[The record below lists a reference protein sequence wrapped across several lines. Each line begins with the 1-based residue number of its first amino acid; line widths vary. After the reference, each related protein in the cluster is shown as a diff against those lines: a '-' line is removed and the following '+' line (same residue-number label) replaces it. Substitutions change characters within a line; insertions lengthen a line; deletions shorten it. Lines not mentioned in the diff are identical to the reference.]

1 MKSHDDK
8 VRQLRKRF
16 DPKARYANFGPV
28 LEGLAIRGFR
38 GVKELELSFE
48 SPITALSGLN
58 GTGKST
64 IAQLA
69 CCAYR
74 KSDTATDNRFYVK
87 DFFPVSAIDPAPFE
101 LDGSVVYSYAIETP
115 PAATTA
121 AASLAVKQ
129 VTVSRAKKEWSG
141 YKRQPSRSCYYVG
154 FTQFIPKVERRD
166 FSVYGGKALTVG
178 ESVPLS
184 EVATAAIGRILGLNY
199 DALDF
204 TAVVH
209 SKRTTDL
216 AMAQRNGKRY
226 SENHM
231 GFGEGRIVYMVSL
244 MERAIN
250 NSLFVLEEPETSL
263 HGDAQRRL
271 AQYLVDVCDRK
282 GHQIIL
288 TTHSA
293 AIMGELGRESVV
305 YLRRVQ
311 GGGLTATSGLST
323 YQIDSYL
330 QARPSADRATICVED
345 EFAATYAREIFR
357 QHSPDLLAGANMIP
371 MGSGQSLPKG
381 VAEFRKAG
389 LRVVG
394 ITDGDM
400 KHHDGPDGVTSF
412 PGYDPPEKQIFWHDS
427 VSNYFSERYGADI
440 RTILASTSD
449 HHSFVSAISGEL
461 SLDEGHVA
469 TSACQAY
476 VASKELE
483 DEMQKLVSYVSKHVA
498 DRR

>member
-8 VRQLRKRF
+8 VRQLQKRF
-16 DPKARYANFGPV
+16 DAKARYANFGPI
-28 LEGLAIRGFR
+28 LEGLTIRGFR
-38 GVKELELSFE
+38 GVKDLELEFE

-74 KSDTATDNRFYVK
+74 KSVTAADNRFYVK

-101 LDGSVVYSYAIETP
+101 LDGSVLYSYAIETP

-121 AASLAVKQ
+121 AASAAVKQ
-129 VTVSRAKKEWSG
+129 VTVSRAQKEWSG
-141 YKRQPSRSCYYVG
+141 YKRQPNRSCYYVG

-178 ESVPLS
+178 DSVELS
-184 EVATAAIGRILGLNY
+184 EEATAAIGRILGLNY
-199 DALDF
+199 ESLDF

-216 AMAQRNGKRY
+216 AMAQRDGKRY

-244 MERAIN
+244 MERALN
-250 NSLFVLEEPETSL
+250 QSLFVLEEPETSL
-263 HGDAQRRL
+263 HGDAQQRL
-271 AQYLVDVCDRK
+271 AQYLVDVCTRK

-293 AIMGELGRESVV
+293 AIMAELGRESVV
-305 YLRRVQ
+305 YLRRTK

-330 QARPSADRATICVED
+330 QTRPPANRATICVED
-345 EFAATYAREIFR
+345 DFAATYAREVFR
-357 QHSPDLLAGANMIP
+357 KHSPDLLAGANMLA
-371 MGSGQSLPKG
+371 MGSGQALPKG
-381 VAEFRKAG
+381 VAELRKAG

-394 ITDGDM
+394 ISDGDM

-412 PGYDPPEKQIFWHDS
+412 PGFEPPEKQIFWHDS
-427 VSNYFSERYGADI
+427 VFDHFYKDYEIDI
-440 RTILASTSD
+440 RHVLAATPD
-449 HHSFVSAISGEL
+449 HHSYAGAIARNL
-461 SLDEGHVA
+461 SLDVGHV
-469 TSACQAY
+469 TTLACQAY
-476 VASKELE
+476 VASEELE
-483 DEMQKLVSYVSKHVA
+483 AEMRKLVAYVSNQVA

>member
-16 DPKARYANFGPV
+16 DAKARYANFGPV
-28 LEGLAIRGFR
+28 LEGLTIRGFR
-38 GVKELELSFE
+38 GVKDLELEFE

-74 KSDTATDNRFYVK
+74 KSDTAADSRFYVK
-87 DFFPVSAIDPAPFE
+87 DFFPVSAIDPTPFE

-121 AASLAVKQ
+121 VASAAVKQ
-129 VTVSRAKKEWSG
+129 VTVRRAQKEWSG
-141 YKRQPSRSCYYVG
+141 YKRQPGRSCYYVG

-178 ESVPLS
+178 ASVELS
-184 EVATAAIGRILGLNY
+184 EEATAAIGRILGLKY
-199 DALDF
+199 ETLDF

-216 AMAQRNGKRY
+216 AMARRDGKRY

-244 MERAIN
+244 MERALN

-293 AIMGELGRESVV
+293 AIMGEFGRESVV
-305 YLRRVQ
+305 YLRRAPA
-311 GGGLTATSGLST
+311 GGLTATSGLST

-330 QARPSADRATICVED
+330 QTRPADRATICVED
-345 EFAATYAREIFR
+345 EFAATYAREVFR
-357 QHSPDLLAGANMIP
+357 KHNPDLLAGANMVA
-371 MGSGQSLPKG
+371 MGSGQALPKG

-394 ITDGDM
+394 ISDGDM

-412 PGYDPPEKQIFWHDS
+412 PGFEPPEKQIFWHDS
-427 VSNYFSERYGADI
+427 VFDHFTENYGTDI
-440 RTILASTSD
+440 RPILASTTD
-449 HHSFVSAISGEL
+449 HHSYVAAISRDL

-469 TSACQAY
+469 TLACQAY
-476 VASKELE
+476 VASE
-483 DEMQKLVSYVSKHVA
+483 DLAAEMEKLVSYVSKQVA